1 MGLYKLVKQKEAI
14 AALFL
19 VFLGFGTSGL
29 TIGKGKVRHGK
40 LKRFQT

>member
-14 AALFL
+14 ALFL